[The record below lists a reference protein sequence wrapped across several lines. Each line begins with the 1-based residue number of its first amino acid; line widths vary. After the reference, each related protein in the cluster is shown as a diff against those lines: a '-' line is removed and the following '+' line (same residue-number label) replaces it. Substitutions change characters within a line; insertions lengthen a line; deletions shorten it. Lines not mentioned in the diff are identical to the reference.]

1 MIVQNEAK
9 SLKVLI
15 MTYRLA
21 DYEAP
26 VISPHARAQQII
38 HVLLKDLLEA
48 PRRLRAALPTIR
60 KMTQRKAPE
69 PGARWATPKT

>member
-1 MIVQNEAK
+1 MIVQNEAT

-15 MTYRLA
+15 MTYIDWLI
-21 DYEAP
+21 EAP
-26 VISPHARAQQII
+26 VISPQARAQQII
-38 HVLLKDLLEA
+38 HMLLRSLVEA

-69 PGARWATPKT
+69 PGAR

>member
-21 DYEAP
+21 DYEE
-26 VISPHARAQQII
+26 ARAQQII